1 MKEKLLTGL
10 KWFYKSFIWLFIV
23 LLALDIA
30 TKQIIMNSGVTP
42 PGLVADWKFVHISY
56 VLNPNAAFGLGAND
70 PNVSRIVYLVVASLI
85 TLGVVFYLIYKR
97 KTTKLYVRAC
107 LVLVVTGAIGNMI
120 DRIFYSSTNYCVV
133 DWIDFYWFWQFNFN
147 IADCCVVIAAFMLA
161 IYVIVQEVKDYK
173 SKPKVKVV
181 QTKVLSKTERREKR
195 RNRIGKYM
203 KYIVSF
209 KENGERLDKAVALLN
224 NELSR
229 SFITKLLKDG
239 KILVN
244 GKVEKPSFKVKEN
257 DEIFLEEIE
266 DVKADIK
273 EEDIPLDVV
282 YEDDDILIINKP
294 QGMVVHP
301 ANGHYSGTLV
311 NALMFQEDSLSSI
324 NGVIRPGIV
333 HRIDKD
339 TSGLLCVAKNDNAHH
354 FLAEQL
360 KDHTMA
366 REYMALVRGVIKEN
380 SGTVEMPIGRDKKD
394 RQKMAVTKEGKPAI
408 THFVVVKRF
417 KDHTL
422 VKCQLVSGRT
432 HQIRVHMSAI
442 GYPVEGDPLYAGKNF
457 DKLYKNGQLLV
468 AYKLKLIHPTT
479 KKEMV
484 FNIDLPDYFQKV
496 LESLR

>member
-1 MKEKLLTGL
+1 MK
-10 KWFYKSFIWLFIV
+10 Y
-23 LLALDIA
+23 
-30 TKQIIMNSGVTP
+30 
-42 PGLVADWKFVHISY
+42 
-56 VLNPNAAFGLGAND
+56 
-70 PNVSRIVYLVVASLI
+70 
-85 TLGVVFYLIYKR
+85 
-97 KTTKLYVRAC
+97 
-107 LVLVVTGAIGNMI
+107 VVT
-120 DRIFYSSTNYCVV
+120 
-133 DWIDFYWFWQFNFN
+133 
-147 IADCCVVIAAFMLA
+147 
-161 IYVIVQEVKDYK
+161 
-173 SKPKVKVV
+173 
-181 QTKVLSKTERREKR
+181 
-195 RNRIGKYM
+195 
-203 KYIVSF
+203 F

-224 NELSR
+224 SELSR
-229 SFITKLLKDG
+229 SFITKLIDEG
-239 KILVN
+239 KITIN
-244 GKVEKPSFKVKEN
+244 GKVEKPSFKVKGN
-257 DEIFLEEIE
+257 DEINIEEIV
-266 DVKADIK
+266 DVKSDIK

-311 NALMFQEDSLSSI
+311 NALMFMEDSLSSI

-366 REYMALVRGVIKEN
+366 REYVALVRGIIKEN
-380 SGTVEMPIGRDKKD
+380 SGTIEMPIGRDKKD
-394 RQKMAVTKEGKPAI
+394 RQKMAVVKEGKPAV
-408 THFVVVKRF
+408 THFQVLERF

-442 GYPVEGDPLYAGKNF
+442 GHPVEGDPLYAGKNY
-457 DKLYKNGQLLV
+457 DKIYKNGQLLV
-468 AYKLKLIHPTT
+468 AFKLKLIHPTT

-496 LESLR
+496 LETLR

>member
-1 MKEKLLTGL
+1 
-10 KWFYKSFIWLFIV
+10 
-23 LLALDIA
+23 
-30 TKQIIMNSGVTP
+30 
-42 PGLVADWKFVHISY
+42 
-56 VLNPNAAFGLGAND
+56 
-70 PNVSRIVYLVVASLI
+70 
-85 TLGVVFYLIYKR
+85 
-97 KTTKLYVRAC
+97 
-107 LVLVVTGAIGNMI
+107 
-120 DRIFYSSTNYCVV
+120 
-133 DWIDFYWFWQFNFN
+133 
-147 IADCCVVIAAFMLA
+147 
-161 IYVIVQEVKDYK
+161 
-173 SKPKVKVV
+173 
-181 QTKVLSKTERREKR
+181 
-195 RNRIGKYM
+195 M

-209 KENGERLDKAVALLN
+209 KESGERFDKAVSLLN
-224 NELSR
+224 SELSR
-229 SFITKLLKDG
+229 SYITKLIEEG
-239 KILVN
+239 KILLN
-244 GKVEKPSFKVKEN
+244 GKQEKPSLKVKEN
-257 DEIFLEEIE
+257 DEIFIEEL
-266 DVKADIK
+266 VNQKSDIK

-311 NALMFQEDSLSSI
+311 NALMFMEDSLSSI

-408 THFVVVKRF
+408 THFVVVERF

-442 GYPVEGDPLYAGKNF
+442 GYPVEGDPLYAGKNY

>member
-1 MKEKLLTGL
+1 
-10 KWFYKSFIWLFIV
+10 
-23 LLALDIA
+23 
-30 TKQIIMNSGVTP
+30 
-42 PGLVADWKFVHISY
+42 
-56 VLNPNAAFGLGAND
+56 
-70 PNVSRIVYLVVASLI
+70 
-85 TLGVVFYLIYKR
+85 
-97 KTTKLYVRAC
+97 
-107 LVLVVTGAIGNMI
+107 
-120 DRIFYSSTNYCVV
+120 
-133 DWIDFYWFWQFNFN
+133 
-147 IADCCVVIAAFMLA
+147 
-161 IYVIVQEVKDYK
+161 
-173 SKPKVKVV
+173 
-181 QTKVLSKTERREKR
+181 
-195 RNRIGKYM
+195 M
-203 KYIVSF
+203 KYIVTF
-209 KENGERLDKAVALLN
+209 KENGQRLDKAVAMLN
-224 NELSR
+224 SELSR
-229 SFITKLLKDG
+229 SFITKLIDEG
-239 KILVN
+239 KITIN

-257 DEIFLEEIE
+257 DEINIEEIV
-266 DVKADIK
+266 DVKSDIK

-282 YEDDDILIINKP
+282 YEDDDILVINKP

-311 NALMFQEDSLSSI
+311 NALMFMEDSLSSI

-380 SGTVEMPIGRDKKD
+380 SGTIEMPIGRDKNN
-394 RQKMAVTKEGKPAI
+394 RQKMAAVKEGKPAI
-408 THFVVVKRF
+408 THFQVLERF
-417 KDHTL
+417 RDHTL

-442 GYPVEGDPLYAGKNF
+442 GYPVEGDPLYAGKNY
-457 DKLYKNGQLLV
+457 DKLYKDGQLLV

-496 LESLR
+496 LEDLR

>member
-1 MKEKLLTGL
+1 
-10 KWFYKSFIWLFIV
+10 
-23 LLALDIA
+23 
-30 TKQIIMNSGVTP
+30 
-42 PGLVADWKFVHISY
+42 
-56 VLNPNAAFGLGAND
+56 
-70 PNVSRIVYLVVASLI
+70 
-85 TLGVVFYLIYKR
+85 
-97 KTTKLYVRAC
+97 
-107 LVLVVTGAIGNMI
+107 
-120 DRIFYSSTNYCVV
+120 
-133 DWIDFYWFWQFNFN
+133 
-147 IADCCVVIAAFMLA
+147 
-161 IYVIVQEVKDYK
+161 
-173 SKPKVKVV
+173 
-181 QTKVLSKTERREKR
+181 
-195 RNRIGKYM
+195 M

-209 KENGERLDKAVALLN
+209 KENGERFDKAVSLLN
-224 NELSR
+224 SELSR
-229 SFITKLLKDG
+229 SYITKLIEEG
-239 KILVN
+239 KILLN
-244 GKVEKPSFKVKEN
+244 GKKEKPSLKVKEN
-257 DEIFLEEIE
+257 DEIFIEELV
-266 DVKADIK
+266 DTKSDIK

-282 YEDDDILIINKP
+282 YEDSDILVINKP

-311 NALMFQEDSLSSI
+311 NALMFQADSLSSI

-408 THFVVVKRF
+408 THFSVVERF
-417 KDHTL
+417 ANHTL

-442 GYPVEGDPLYAGKNF
+442 GYPVEGDPLYAGKNY
-457 DKLYKNGQLLV
+457 DKLYKDGQLLV
-468 AYKLKLIHPTT
+468 AFKLKLIHPKT

-484 FNIDLPDYFQKV
+484 FEIPLPEYFEKV
-496 LESLR
+496 LASLR

>member
-1 MKEKLLTGL
+1 
-10 KWFYKSFIWLFIV
+10 
-23 LLALDIA
+23 
-30 TKQIIMNSGVTP
+30 
-42 PGLVADWKFVHISY
+42 
-56 VLNPNAAFGLGAND
+56 
-70 PNVSRIVYLVVASLI
+70 
-85 TLGVVFYLIYKR
+85 
-97 KTTKLYVRAC
+97 
-107 LVLVVTGAIGNMI
+107 
-120 DRIFYSSTNYCVV
+120 
-133 DWIDFYWFWQFNFN
+133 
-147 IADCCVVIAAFMLA
+147 
-161 IYVIVQEVKDYK
+161 
-173 SKPKVKVV
+173 
-181 QTKVLSKTERREKR
+181 
-195 RNRIGKYM
+195 M

-209 KENGERLDKAVALLN
+209 KENGERFDKAVSLLN
-224 NELSR
+224 SELSR
-229 SFITKLLKDG
+229 SYITKLIDEG
-239 KILVN
+239 KILLN
-244 GKVEKPSFKVKEN
+244 GKQEKPSLKVKEN
-257 DEIFLEEIE
+257 DEIFIEELV
-266 DVKADIK
+266 DTKSDIK

-282 YEDDDILIINKP
+282 YEDSDILIINKP

-311 NALMFQEDSLSSI
+311 NALMFQADSLSSI

-408 THFVVVKRF
+408 THFSVVERF
-417 KDHTL
+417 ANHTL

-442 GYPVEGDPLYAGKNF
+442 GYPVEGDPLYAGKNY
-457 DKLYKNGQLLV
+457 DKLYKDGQLLV
-468 AYKLKLIHPTT
+468 AYKLKLIHPQT

-484 FNIDLPDYFQKV
+484 FEIPLPEYFEKV